1 MSRFRKATE
10 GMTLGEHLAELRYR
24 LMVSFAVL
32 LVFAVVGFILYPKL
46 LGILRHPYCV
56 ASPKH
61 CQFLVQNP
69 LDGLTL
75 RVKVGFFSGFLASF
89 PVIIYQ
95 VWRFITPGLKSRE
108 RKYALPFLLVSTV
121 FFMGGVALAYS
132 SFGHA
137 IQFLQQIGG
146 STLVSF
152 YNPNQ
157 YFSLFLMMMFIFG
170 LMFEFPVVL
179 VAMELGGVVQSAT
192 LLRSW
197 RYAIIII
204 TIVSAVVTP
213 SGDPLSMAALAIPL
227 IVFYFG
233 AIAIGKIFRK

>member
-1 MSRFRKATE
+1 MGRFRNAQE

-24 LMVSFAVL
+24 LMVSFGIL
-32 LVFAVVGFILYPKL
+32 LAFGVVGFILYPHL
-46 LGILRHPYCV
+46 LGVLRHPYCV
-56 ASPKH
+56 ASPRH

-69 LDGLTL
+69 LDGLSL
-75 RVKVGFFSGFLASF
+75 RVKVGFFAGFVVSF
-89 PVIIYQ
+89 PVFLYQ
-95 VWRFITPGLKSRE
+95 AWRFITPGLKSRE
-108 RKYALPFLLVSTV
+108 RRYVLPFLLSSML
-121 FFMGGVALAYS
+121 FFLGGVALAYS

-137 IQFLQQIGG
+137 IQFLQSIGG

-179 VAMELGGVVQSAT
+179 VALELSGAVASAT

-197 RYAIIII
+197 RYAIIAI

-213 SGDPLSMAALAIPL
+213 SGDPLSMVALAVPL
-227 IVFYFG
+227 TIFYFA
-233 AIAIGKIFRK
+233 AIGVGKIFKK